1 MKKLMFTSLLVSTL
15 SLSASASI
23 TLQSGQVIGPDGA
36 IYDGMSPQT
45 EAALLESIEPG
56 ETRVGVVN
64 NSLYVI
70 VNDEITTV
78 PLSDLQSLDSDSRLE
93 YIKDAIKSDYLESGS
108 IELSDSLNHSEVERE
123 LEHQSSELESE
134 MERYSSEIE
143 SEIAKHETEIEQE
156 LSKHEAEIEN
166 ELSKHET
173 EIEHQLAEHK
183 SEIESTHDNGAE
195 HDDHDSDGHS

>member
-15 SLSASASI
+15 SLSANASI
-23 TLQSGQVIGPDGA
+23 TLQSGQVIGPDGG

-45 EAALLESIEPG
+45 EAALLESIESG
-56 ETRVGVVN
+56 ETKVGVVN
-64 NSLYVI
+64 RSLYVI

-93 YIKDAIKSDYLESGS
+93 YIKDAIKGDYLESGS
-108 IELSDSLNHSEVERE
+108 IELTDSLNDSEVERE

-134 MERYSSEIE
+134 MERHSSEIE
-143 SEIAKHETEIEQE
+143 SELAKHEN
-156 LSKHEAEIEN
+156 EIEN

-183 SEIESTHDNGAE
+183 SDIESNHESGAE

>member
-70 VNDEITTV
+70 VNDEITTSRPQERSNV
-78 PLSDLQSLDSDSRLE
+78 PS
-93 YIKDAIKSDYLESGS
+93 SG
-108 IELSDSLNHSEVERE
+108 R
-123 LEHQSSELESE
+123 
-134 MERYSSEIE
+134 R
-143 SEIAKHETEIEQE
+143 
-156 LSKHEAEIEN
+156 
-166 ELSKHET
+166 
-173 EIEHQLAEHK
+173 
-183 SEIESTHDNGAE
+183 
-195 HDDHDSDGHS
+195 

>member
-15 SLSASASI
+15 SLSAHASI
-23 TLQSGQVIGPDGA
+23 TLQSGQVIGPDGG

-45 EAALLESIEPG
+45 EADLLDSIESG

-64 NSLYVI
+64 RSLYVI

-78 PLSDLQSLDSDSRLE
+78 PLSDLQNLNSDSRLA

-108 IELSDSLNHSEVERE
+108 IELSDSLNDSEVERE

-143 SEIAKHETEIEQE
+143 SEIAKHETEIEHE
-156 LSKHEAEIEN
+156 LSKHEAEIEH
-166 ELSKHET
+166 ELNKHET
-173 EIEHQLAEHK
+173 EIEHQLAEHR
-183 SEIESTHDNGAE
+183 SEIESSHDSGAE